1 MSMFFK
7 ISLFMSIIIISML
20 LMIPLSN
27 AIIFSSIYYLGNNY
41 LGKKINDT
49 RIEIIQST
57 RETSRK
63 FKSSEFQAMNE
74 TSLTA

>member
-27 AIIFSSIYYLGNNY
+27 AIIFSSIYY